1 MVTEF
6 RRVQVVI
13 CEQTRDKGASNEC
26 ATAVYDPQLTES
38 VIVFRYGSVTYIVTL
53 TNKAAHYSEQIRY
66 RTNKTRKGG
75 KMGVCEVPYA
85 NTDFYECCGKRSS
98 TKIIVNGLQDIEI
111 YRITVQNIHRGPL

>member
-53 TNKAAHYSEQIRY
+53 HITQSRSVIG
-66 RTNKTRKGG
+66 RTKPEKEERWGFARFHTRTLIFMNVVASDPAQK
-75 KMGVCEVPYA
+75 
-85 NTDFYECCGKRSS
+85 
-98 TKIIVNGLQDIEI
+98 
-111 YRITVQNIHRGPL
+111 